1 MTIAPQ
7 AWPPTHH
14 KTRRGVF
21 AGVVLV
27 ALLVL
32 AVGYVRIGWDRMESA
47 CTADRPGEAQT
58 SSVAFKWSWWPP
70 GFTCTYDDGRTETS
84 LWF

>member
-1 MTIAPQ
+1 MTIASQ
-7 AWPPTHH
+7 ASPPSHH
-14 KTRRGVF
+14 RTRRGVF
-21 AGVVLV
+21 TGVILV

-32 AVGYVRIGWDRMESA
+32 VVGYVRIGWDRMESA

-58 SSVAFKWSWWPP
+58 SSVTFEWSWWPP
-70 GFTCTYDDGRTETS
+70 GFTCRYDDGRTETS